1 MATSASAGVT
11 PGSAPGRERMDKHLV
26 DEERVD
32 EDRVAQFLER
42 VITDG
47 GAAVAGLCTSLG
59 DRLGLYAAMAG
70 AGPLTSARLASRT
83 GLVERYVREWLAAQ
97 VAGEYVTY
105 VPGTDTYEL
114 PDEHAVVL
122 ADPDSAHYAAGFFTM
137 LQAVY
142 ATEDALMDAFRT
154 GEGVGWQEHG
164 PALFAGTAKFFRP
177 GYAASLVPE
186 WLTAL
191 DGVVAKLERG
201 GRVADVGC
209 GYGYSTMLMA
219 EAFPASHFYGFDFH
233 PPSIR
238 AARGIAAERG
248 LADRVRFDV
257 ATAQDFPG
265 KGFDLITFFDCLHDT
280 GDPGGALRCAEQALA
295 DGGTCMIVE
304 PNGSADVQENAT
316 PVGRA
321 LTAASVAVC
330 LPSAL
335 AQHGPQALGNHAGEE
350 AMRTIAADA
359 GLRRWRLAAESP
371 VNRVYAV
378 GR

>member
-1 MATSASAGVT
+1 MATSADVT
-11 PGSAPGRERMDKHLV
+11 HGAAPGTDRT
-26 DEERVD
+26 D
-32 EDRVAQFLER
+32 EDRMREFLEQ

-59 DRLGLYAAMAG
+59 DRLGLYTAMAG
-70 AGPLTSARLASRT
+70 AGPLTSAQLAVRT

-97 VAGEYVTY
+97 VAGGYVTY
-105 VPGTDTYEL
+105 APATDTYEL
-114 PDEHAVVL
+114 PDEHAAVL
-122 ADPDSAHYAAGFFTM
+122 ADPNSPHYAAGFFTM
-137 LQAVY
+137 LQALY

-154 GEGVGWQEHG
+154 GEGVSWEEHG
-164 PALFAGTAKFFRP
+164 PALFTGTAKFFRP
-177 GYAASLVPE
+177 GYTAALVPE
-186 WLTAL
+186 WLAAL
-191 DGVVAKLERG
+191 DGMVEKLARG
-201 GRVADVGC
+201 ARVADVGC
-209 GYGYSTMLMA
+209 GYGWSTVLMA
-219 EAFPASHFYGFDFH
+219 RAFPASRFHGFDFH
-233 PPSIR
+233 RPSVR
-238 AARGIAAERG
+238 AARGIAAEQG
-248 LADRVRFDV
+248 LADRVRFEV
-257 ATAQDFPG
+257 AGAQDFPG
-265 KGFDLITFFDCLHDT
+265 KNYDLITFFDCLHDT

-295 DGGTCMIVE
+295 DDGICMIVE

-316 PVGRA
+316 PIGRA

-359 GLRRWRLAAESP
+359 GLRHWKLVAESP

>member
-1 MATSASAGVT
+1 MATSAGVT
-11 PGSAPGRERMDKHLV
+11 PGAAV
-26 DEERVD
+26 DEERVQ
-32 EDRVAQFLER
+32 QFLER

-70 AGPLTSARLASRT
+70 AGPLTSAQLATRT
-83 GLVERYVREWLAAQ
+83 GLVERYVREWLGAQ

-105 VPGTDTYEL
+105 AHDTDTYQL
-114 PDEHAVVL
+114 PDEHAAVL
-122 ADPDSAHYAAGFFTM
+122 ADPELPTYAAGFFGM

-142 ATEDALMDAFRT
+142 ATEDSLMDAFRT
-154 GEGVGWQEHG
+154 GEGVGWEEHG

-191 DGVVAKLERG
+191 DGVVEKLESG
-201 GRVADVGC
+201 AHVADIGC
-209 GYGYSTMLMA
+209 GYGYSTTLMA
-219 EAFPASHFYGFDFH
+219 QAFPQSHFEGFDFH
-233 PPSIR
+233 RPSIE
-238 AARGIAAERG
+238 AARGIVAEQG
-248 LADRVRFDV
+248 LSDQVSFDV
-257 ATAQDFPG
+257 ASAQDFPG
-265 KGFDLITFFDCLHDT
+265 EDFDLITFFDCLHDT
-280 GDPGGALRCAEQALA
+280 GDPGGALHHAEQALA

-304 PNGSADVQENAT
+304 PNASANAQENAN
-316 PVGRA
+316 PIGRA
-321 LTAASVAVC
+321 ITAASVAVC

-350 AMRTIAADA
+350 AMREIADGA
-359 GLRRWRLAAESP
+359 GLHHWRLAAESP